1 MADISVL
8 AARLPELSAEKGV
21 GDPPSCDVF
30 GWVRGTSKVAVRLV
44 KHDESWHRDYFFD
57 VASQR
62 FTRGDS

>member
-1 MADISVL
+1 
-8 AARLPELSAEKGV
+8 
-21 GDPPSCDVF
+21 VF